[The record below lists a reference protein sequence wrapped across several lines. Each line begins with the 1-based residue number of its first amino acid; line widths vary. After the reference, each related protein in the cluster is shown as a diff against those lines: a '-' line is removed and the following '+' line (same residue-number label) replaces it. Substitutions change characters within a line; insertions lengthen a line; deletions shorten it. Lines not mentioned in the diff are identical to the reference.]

1 MKIAKR
7 NILYNEMSRFN
18 PVTLNVDPGE
28 VFQVETEL
36 NTGDWLQCE
45 YDVWSPEK
53 VSMVN
58 PSSGCIYIEGAKS
71 GHMLAVKILDIKLL
85 DLGYTGFAPGMT
97 PFPDW
102 IRKNEW
108 GKIITK
114 TVKIE
119 NGYILWSDELK
130 IAIQPMIGL
139 IGTAPAIGVPKNTEN
154 GPFGGNMDI
163 QEVTTGNTIFLPV
176 FVEGGLL
183 HVGDVH
189 AIMGDGEICCAG
201 GIETRAILKLKVEL
215 ASKPKEMTWPR
226 IETPDYIIS
235 IGCARPAEDAFRIA
249 VQELIKWMVESYSF
263 TDTDAFLLLGQVLQA
278 RCTQFVDPL
287 YTYVAKIQKK
297 FLKSS
302 QNK

>member
-102 IRKNEW
+102 IRKKEW
-108 GKIITK
+108 
-114 TVKIE
+114 
-119 NGYILWSDELK
+119 
-130 IAIQPMIGL
+130 
-139 IGTAPAIGVPKNTEN
+139 
-154 GPFGGNMDI
+154 
-163 QEVTTGNTIFLPV
+163 
-176 FVEGGLL
+176 
-183 HVGDVH
+183 
-189 AIMGDGEICCAG
+189 
-201 GIETRAILKLKVEL
+201 
-215 ASKPKEMTWPR
+215 
-226 IETPDYIIS
+226 
-235 IGCARPAEDAFRIA
+235 
-249 VQELIKWMVESYSF
+249 
-263 TDTDAFLLLGQVLQA
+263 
-278 RCTQFVDPL
+278 
-287 YTYVAKIQKK
+287 
-297 FLKSS
+297 
-302 QNK
+302 